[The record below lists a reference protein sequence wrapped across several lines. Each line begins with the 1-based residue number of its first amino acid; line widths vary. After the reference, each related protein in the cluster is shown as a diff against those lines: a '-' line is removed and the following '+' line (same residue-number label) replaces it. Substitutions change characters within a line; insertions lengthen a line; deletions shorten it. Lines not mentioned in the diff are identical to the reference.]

1 MSTDWFDNMS
11 YKIATGLFVILSEWN
26 IKEAFK
32 IMENVKLGVQSFGI
46 IIFIVCVQKY
56 NF

>member
-1 MSTDWFDNMS
+1 MSTNWFNNMS

-46 IIFIVCVQKY
+46 IIFIVSVLKY